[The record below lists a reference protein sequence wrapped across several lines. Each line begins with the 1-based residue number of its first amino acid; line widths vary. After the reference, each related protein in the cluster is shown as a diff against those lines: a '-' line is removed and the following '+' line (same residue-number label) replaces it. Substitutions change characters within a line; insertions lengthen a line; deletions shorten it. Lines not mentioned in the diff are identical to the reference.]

1 MLIRKISAALLM
13 TAALSGAAFAQTSA
27 SSSPTTH
34 TITIKNFGFDPADLT
49 VNVGDTI
56 EWKNTDVYTHT
67 ATTTKDASNSAQ
79 FDSGN
84 IRKDGTYRYV
94 VKAKGTYNY
103 YCTYHPN
110 MKAKLEV
117 K

>member
-1 MLIRKISAALLM
+1 MHIRNISAALLV
-13 TAALSGAAFAQTSA
+13 TAALSGAASAQNGAT
-27 SSSPTTH
+27 SSPTTH
-34 TITIKNFGFDPADLT
+34 TITIKNFAFDPADLT

-56 EWKNTDVYTHT
+56 EWKNADAYTHS
-67 ATTTKDASNSAQ
+67 ATTTKDAPAQ

-84 IRKDGTYRYV
+84 IRKDGSFRYV
-94 VKAKGTYNY
+94 VKQKGSYNY